1 MNHERMNRMF
11 EETFA
16 KRLAALRTAKG
27 VTQEE
32 AASHLAVS
40 DKTLSKW
47 ENGASSPTPEMIAA
61 LACYYEVSADYL
73 LGLKEEMT
81 EDPMEQISRLFAGMD
96 RKEAAMQAFA
106 LVRRLAP
113 AGYEAFCKDPAG
125 EEAAVPSPDS
135 EYHSQ
140 HRMASG
146 VMYHYSIA
154 SEEQNLEVMLMRNKA
169 DFGWMKDPSC
179 GEKMA
184 ALFAF
189 LSDADVLAVCH
200 FLHSEACTQYFTADL
215 VRAQTG
221 ISVEKAKQ
229 ILEQSMQFGLCSKM
243 VAHLAEGESDIY
255 NTYGSGQI
263 LTMIALAYQHA
274 WDCDSS
280 RGYAYHYNSRLVLMK
295 GDASK

>member
-81 EDPMEQISRLFAGMD
+81 EDPMEQINRLFAGMD

-154 SEEQNLEVMLMRNKA
+154 SEDQNLAVMLMRNKA
-169 DFGWMKDPSC
+169 DFSWMKDPSC

-184 ALFAF
+184 ALLAF

-200 FLHSEACTQYFTADL
+200 FLHSERCTQYFTAEL
-215 VRAQTG
+215 VGVQTG

-263 LTMIALAYQHA
+263 LTIIALAYQCT
-274 WDCDSS
+274 CDLS